1 MFRSL
6 KMANKSQVPIDDDDD
21 TLDDFDGDDDFESSS
36 DSDLD
41 TDVDTGPC
49 GDIHFNARRAI
60 ERRNE
65 LKKLQMELDD
75 WDTSFD
81 EEEW

>member
-1 MFRSL
+1 
-6 KMANKSQVPIDDDDD
+6 MASKNQVPIDDDDD
-21 TLDDFDGDDDFESSS
+21 TLDDFDGDDDLESSS

-41 TDVDTGPC
+41 AADNAGPC

-75 WDTSFD
+75 WDASFD

>member
-21 TLDDFDGDDDFESSS
+21 TLDDFAGDADFESSS

-41 TDVDTGPC
+41 ADVDTGPC